1 MQSVIQKYSLM
12 LLRFWWLPFL
22 LQHLFFQYSNMRY
35 DKNGLPV
42 REYYKEGNVSTK
54 DKMKAVENQKYYT
67 GGAIIFM
74 FAVLV
79 GMYAIL
85 S

>member
-1 MQSVIQKYSLM
+1 
-12 LLRFWWLPFL
+12 
-22 LQHLFFQYSNMRY
+22 MRY